1 MPGFCLRRGC
11 LRQQAALIGLG
22 WLLLLFFLVGFS
34 RSLSTDVV
42 SVSKDRLSRRSAVS
56 AIAANSNNENENDG
70 GSCIPHYKWLIVG
83 GGIHGVGIAARLVGE
98 GKIDL
103 HGGSI
108 NNNLHKEQL
117 LVVDE
122 HPALL
127 YSWKARTR
135 ATGMAFLRSSVGFHL
150 DVPAQGLKEFAGE
163 YKYHAKGGTNAPVPK
178 TRKKKPSKKDLR
190 KAKHNRNK
198 QSNPGGIFVE
208 SDYQRPALELFNDH
222 CDLVVN
228 KYGLDDC
235 FFRGR
240 VESIRC
246 CTSHS
251 NSNESSLNKNG
262 NKAAPARVV
271 IRTGSDAPA
280 TTTVTADNIV
290 LAVGNDDPLF
300 PEWATDLVSESSN
313 TNHKIS
319 HILQISDVSESSGTN
334 IGGNNGDSNDET
346 GRPRVVAIVGGGISA
361 VHKALHLTSVD
372 NINNKKST
380 NKGNGNGKQS
390 SDDVVVHIVSRHHV
404 REQQFDTHQ
413 DWMMTDELA
422 KRSLEKGGKG
432 LTERQ
437 TNFRT
442 LDAPAE
448 RREVIKRERI
458 PGTVPTYMTRAKGGL
473 EEAMANGK
481 IHWHVAGV
489 VDANANGHAHVDIDA
504 NAGENKIGYTK
515 TDGRYQLNLTN
526 GNGIIADEIIL
537 ATGLGKRPPG
547 HGIIHPLAEQAGLP
561 LSPCGYPLVDPSLQW
576 KQKHHGD
583 DDGIA
588 APYLL
593 PTSSKIYVSGGLA
606 ELELGPSARNIAG
619 ARMAAERIAASA

>member
-1 MPGFCLRRGC
+1 MAGFCLRRGC
-11 LRQQAALIGLG
+11 LRKQVALVGFG
-22 WLLLLFFLVGFS
+22 WLLSLFFLVGFS
-34 RSLSTDVV
+34 RSFSTVVV
-42 SVSKDRLSRRSAVS
+42 SVSKGRLPRRSADSLIVSS
-56 AIAANSNNENENDG
+56 AIAASSNNENDDD
-70 GSCIPHYKWLIVG
+70 CIPHYKWLIVG

-98 GKIDL
+98 GKIN
-103 HGGSI
+103 GGL
-108 NNNLHKEQL
+108 NNL

-127 YSWKARTR
+127 YSWKERTR

-163 YKYHAKGGTNAPVPK
+163 YHAKGGTAVPVPK

-198 QSNPGGIFVE
+198 QSNPSGIFVE

-222 CDLVVN
+222 CDLVVD

-246 CTSHS
+246 CPS
-251 NSNESSLNKNG
+251 NSNKNG
-262 NKAAPARVV
+262 VNKKAAPARVV
-271 IRTGSDAPA
+271 IRTGSDTP
-280 TTTVTADNIV
+280 TTTIKVTADNIV

-300 PEWATDLVSESSN
+300 PEWATDLVSKSSN
-313 TNHKIS
+313 NNHKIS
-319 HILQISDVSESSGTN
+319 HILQISDGTDISDN
-334 IGGNNGDSNDET
+334 ADDSNDEI
-346 GRPRVVAIVGGGISA
+346 GRPRVVVIVGGGISA
-361 VHKALHLTSVD
+361 VHKALQLTSVD
-372 NINNKKST
+372 NVNNKKR
-380 NKGNGNGKQS
+380 NDGKKS
-390 SDDVVVHIVSRHHV
+390 SDNVVVHIVSRHQV

-442 LDAPAE
+442 IDAPAE
-448 RREVIKRERI
+448 RREMIKRERI
-458 PGTVPTYMTRAKGGL
+458 PGTVPIYMTRAKGGL
-473 EEAMANGK
+473 EEAMADGK

-489 VDANANGHAHVDIDA
+489 ADANAVVTTEGSTKA
-504 NAGENKIGYTK
+504 NKK
-515 TDGRYQLNLTN
+515 YQLNLTN

-547 HGIIHPLAEQAGLP
+547 HNIIHPLAEQAGLP

-576 KQKHHGD
+576 KQKHHQLSALSGNSNTNKKGRSNDHGD
-583 DDGIA
+583 GDVVV
-588 APYLL
+588 PSLL
-593 PTSSKIYVSGGLA
+593 TTSSKIYVSGGLA

-619 ARMAAERIAASA
+619 ARMAAERIAAAA